1 MKLLKKGEKYPIES
15 SINNLDIDIGWSA
28 PANYDM
34 DVSAFLLEGDGLVH
48 QDSNMIFYNNPSSSD
63 QSVIRLNPTLI
74 QKEQFKVNLACVS
87 KSIQKVSFVLTI
99 HESAHTKQTFQYIS
113 MVHLQIRNGDNSPIL
128 SFTMNGPF
136 SNETALILFE
146 LYRYQDHWKINPVG
160 SGFYGGLADVCKDY
174 GLSVYEPTHSTEMVP
189 LQSYPYQF
197 SGIEQTLYEKLIN
210 RLSSFQI
217 NLNNMS
223 MKQAQKVIQFAFE
236 QILHKDHY
244 LERSISSQEYQ
255 ISYLNG
261 HNTIDI
267 KMLYQ
272 TTKEQELIVDRKIS
286 EIIKTVPM
294 HVSAPQK
301 VKFIHDFIVQHVDYD
316 QSLTEYTAYAALVKR
331 RTVCQ
336 GYAQLAYRLLNEIG
350 VETLIIRGEAKVKQ
364 LGTRA
369 AHAWNMVKVNGDWFH
384 LDCTWD
390 DPIGSEQIH
399 YDYFLISDLEIR
411 RTHSWE
417 SRKYPKA
424 PKNSV
429 HLV

>member
-15 SINNLDIDIGWSA
+15 SINKLDINIGWSA
-28 PANYDM
+28 PANFDM
-34 DVSAFLLEGDGLVH
+34 DVSAFLLEGDGQVH
-48 QDSNMIFYNNPSSSD
+48 QDSNMIFYNNPSSTD
-63 QSVIRLNPTLI
+63 QSVIRLKPTLI

-87 KSIQKVSFVLTI
+87 KSIQKVAFVLTI
-99 HESAHTKQTFQYIS
+99 HESAHTKQTFQDIS
-113 MVHLQIRNGDNSPIL
+113 MVHLEIQNGDSNSSIL
-128 SFTMNGPF
+128 SFSMNGPF
-136 SNETALILFE
+136 LNETALILFE
-146 LYRYQDHWKINPVG
+146 LYRHQNHWKINPVG

-174 GLSVYEPTHSTEMVP
+174 GLAVYEPTHSTGIP
-189 LQSYPYQF
+189 ALHSYPYQF
-197 SGIEQTLYEKLIN
+197 TGTEQTLYEKLIN

-223 MKQAQKVIQFAFE
+223 MKQAQKVIQLAFE
-236 QILHKDHY
+236 QILRKDHY
-244 LERSISSQEYQ
+244 LERSIRSQEFQ
-255 ISYLNG
+255 ISYMNG
-261 HNTIDI
+261 HNKIDI

-286 EIIKTVPM
+286 EIIKTIPM
-294 HVSAPQK
+294 HLSEVQK
-301 VKFIHDFIVQHVDYD
+301 VKFIHDFIVQSVDYD

-350 VETLIIRGEAKVKQ
+350 IETLIILGEAKVKQ
-364 LGTRA
+364 LGSRA
-369 AHAWNMVKVNGDWFH
+369 AHAWNMVKVYGDWYH

-399 YDYFLISDLEIR
+399 YDYFLINDLEIK

-424 PKNSV
+424 PKSK
-429 HLV
+429 